1 MSKNSVG
8 QRVFEAVGGKENVI
22 SLTHCATRLRFK
34 LKDEAKADTQAIKAD
49 PEVVQVVQ
57 SGGQYQVVI
66 GSHVADVYREI
77 MDHNALGEE
86 QTATAPKGNVLSVLI
101 DIVSSIFTP
110 FLGAMA
116 AAGVLKG
123 FLALATTLHWMSA
136 TSGTYQIL
144 YAGADG
150 LFTFLP
156 VMLGYTAAKKFKANE
171 YLAATIAFALVY
183 PNITALASAGKG
195 LDFLG
200 IPAVLSPS
208 GYTSSVIPILLAVF
222 IQSKLEPV
230 IKKVIPKAL
239 HTIFYPLLIV
249 LIMVPLTF
257 VVLGPIGT
265 IIGNGLGSVYNSIYN
280 LSPLVA
286 GAVMGGLWQVFVMF
300 GMHWGFVPIMMLNLS
315 NIGFDTM
322 IPMLLPPI
330 VAQGGAALAVALK
343 TKDIKLRSLGISSG
357 LTTFFGITEPAV
369 YGVNLPLKKPFIA
382 ACISGAVGGAIIGFA
397 KVKVFAFGLISVLSI
412 PTFISPKPEI
422 ESNVMM
428 AVIATVIS
436 FVLGFILTLVLF
448 NEKKADLS
456 EKSSNEQSA
465 SEGQNSSTNLERVI
479 LKSPLSGEIV
489 PLSAVPDPVFSSGA
503 MGKGIAIN
511 PREGKLFAP
520 ADGKIVTA
528 FPTGHAIGM
537 QTIDGVEILMH
548 IGMDTVELNG
558 EGFELKV
565 KEGQT
570 VKQGEL
576 LVQFDIEHV
585 SNEGYN
591 LVTPIIIT
599 NTNAF
604 TDILDLNQ
612 TEILAQE
619 DCLVVIK

>member
-8 QRVFEAVGGKENVI
+8 QRVFEAVGGKDNVI

-34 LKDEAKADTQAIKAD
+34 LKDEGKADTQALKAD

-66 GSHVADVYREI
+66 GSHVADVYQEI
-77 MDHNALGEE
+77 MENNALGESKE
-86 QTATAPKGNVLSVLI
+86 DSAPKGNVLSVLI

-123 FLALATTLHWMSA
+123 FLALATTLHWMDA

-156 VMLGYTAAKKFKANE
+156 VMLAYTAAKKFKANE

-183 PNITALASAGKG
+183 PNITSLASAGKG

-208 GYTSSVIPILLAVF
+208 GYTSSVLPILLAVF
-222 IQSKLEPV
+222 VQSKIEPI
-230 IKKVIPKAL
+230 IKKVVPKSL
-239 HTIFYPLLIV
+239 HTIFYPLIV
-249 LIMVPLTF
+249 LLVMVPLTF
-257 VVLGPIGT
+257 VALGPVGT
-265 IIGNGLGSVYNSIYN
+265 IIGNTLGGVYNSIYN

-315 NIGFDTM
+315 NLGFDTM
-322 IPMLLPPI
+322 APMLLPAI
-330 VAQGGAALAVALK
+330 VAQGGAALAVAVR
-343 TKDIKLRSLGISSG
+343 TKDIKMRSLGISSG

-369 YGVNLPLKKPFIA
+369 YGVTLPLKKPFIA
-382 ACISGAVGGAIIGFA
+382 ACISGAVGGAIIGWA

-412 PTFISPKPEI
+412 PTFISPNPEI

-428 AVIATVIS
+428 AVIATIVS
-436 FVLGFILTLVLF
+436 FVLGFILTLVLYK
-448 NEKKADLS
+448 EKQTAETIEKTTTDSKAQTTDT
-456 EKSSNEQSA
+456 QI
-465 SEGQNSSTNLERVI
+465 QRVV
-479 LKSPLSGEIV
+479 LKSPLTGEV
-489 PLSAVPDPVFSSGA
+489 VALSEVPDPVFASGA
-503 MGKGIAIN
+503 MGKGIAIQ
-511 PREGKLFAP
+511 PTKGELLAP
-520 ADGKIVTA
+520 ADGVIMTA

-537 QTIDGVEILMH
+537 KTNDGVEILMH
-548 IGMDTVELNG
+548 IGMDTVEL
-558 EGFELKV
+558 EGDGFTLKV
-565 KEGQT
+565 KEGQQ
-570 VKQGEL
+570 VKQGDL
-576 LVQFDIEHV
+576 LVQFDVERV
-585 SNEGYN
+585 SNKGYN
-591 LVTPIIIT
+591 LITPIIVT
-599 NTNAF
+599 NTNDYA
-604 TDILDLNQ
+604 DILDLNQ
-612 TEILAQE
+612 VEVLANE
-619 DCLVVIK
+619 DFLVVIK